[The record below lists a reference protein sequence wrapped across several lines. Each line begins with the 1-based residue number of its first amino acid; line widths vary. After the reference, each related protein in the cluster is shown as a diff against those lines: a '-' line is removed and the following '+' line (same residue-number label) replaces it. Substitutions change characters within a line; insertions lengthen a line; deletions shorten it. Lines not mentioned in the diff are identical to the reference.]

1 MHASPQVTEL
11 GSRDN
16 SVGGDDGDSD
26 STVRGKL
33 WVAHMQ
39 PLPIATVDIATVSA
53 RAVACSAQVYKFDIQ
68 NTNAAL
74 KHTVKFDRRQQQ
86 QRKTL
91 I

>member
-1 MHASPQVTEL
+1 MQVQEQKQVY
-11 GSRDN
+11 N
-16 SVGGDDGDSD
+16 SVGGDDGHSD
-26 STVRGKL
+26 STVRRKL

-39 PLPIATVDIATVSA
+39 PLPIATVSA
-53 RAVACSAQVYKFDIQ
+53 RAVACRAQVYKFDIQ